1 MATIDVGPGTG
12 DYGAAIGAVT
22 QIALDNAANDTG
34 TLDTFKIWTNENCS
48 TCKMGTF
55 YGNSTSCTNRDYE
68 NIGAVTA
75 GSEQT
80 FTGKNCDV
88 TSGDYLGV
96 YTNAKLEINS
106 TGGAGR
112 WYASGDKFGT
122 TASYSAVSNHKLAL
136 YATGATAAAGN
147 PYYYYLQQ

>member
-1 MATIDVGPGTG
+1 MAVIDVGPGTG
-12 DYGAAIGAVT
+12 DYGAAVGAVT
-22 QIALDNAANDTG
+22 QIALDNTANDTG
-34 TLDTFKIWTNENCS
+34 TLDTFYIWTNENCS

-55 YGNSTSCTNRDYE
+55 YSSGSNRVSRDYE
-68 NIGAVTA
+68 NIGSVNA

-88 TSGDYLGV
+88 TSGDCLGV
-96 YTNAKLEINS
+96 YTNAKLEVNA

-112 WYASGDKFGT
+112 AYKSGDTFGT
-122 TASYSAVSNHKLAL
+122 TANYVQAADHKLAI
-136 YATGATAAAGN
+136 YATGATVAAGN